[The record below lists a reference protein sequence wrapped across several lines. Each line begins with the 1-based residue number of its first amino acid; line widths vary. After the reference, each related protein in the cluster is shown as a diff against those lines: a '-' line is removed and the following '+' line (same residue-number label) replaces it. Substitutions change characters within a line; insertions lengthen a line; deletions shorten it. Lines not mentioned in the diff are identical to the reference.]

1 MGCRVPAQAG
11 RLSFVTKRISR
22 TRRKRPEVSILTAHT
37 RPVALAAVLLAAV
50 LVLVPAAFAGKGG
63 GKPSGGSGT
72 ISLVVLSSSWTD
84 GLPHYGDTITFKVS
98 DPATSTPH
106 LQLQCF
112 QSGTM
117 VYTSV
122 TGYYAGYPWP
132 WTQNMTLST
141 AAWTGGGASCT
152 ATLYHFT
159 ARGTAYD
166 GTLNFAV
173 AA

>member
-1 MGCRVPAQAG
+1 V
-11 RLSFVTKRISR
+11 STISR
-22 TRRKRPEVSILTAHT
+22 SQRLAL
-37 RPVALAAVLLAAV
+37 PVALIAALL
-50 LVLVPAAFAGKGG
+50 LLVPAAFAAKGG
-63 GKPSGGSGT
+63 GTGGSGKPSGGSAGGSGS
-72 ISLVVLSSSWTD
+72 IKLVILTSSSTD
-84 GLPHYGDTITFKVS
+84 GLPHYGDTITFNVS
-98 DPATSTPH
+98 DPASATPH

-132 WTQNMTLST
+132 WTQDMTLST

-159 ARGTAYD
+159 AKGTAYD